1 MVNVLNYYY
10 ILQLQS
16 MSQSKAEQQ
25 PVDETTPQP
34 INFTEIASEMCE
46 VVNDNNTLL
55 EMMKRFFQN
64 DYRLFINF
72 LKSGLDNRDRY
83 GSQIQYGILPKI
95 LKINFFTMMIEPS
108 LFGPMF
114 VNIFN
119 TFINKYISMTGQS
132 PAFQCI
138 QMELLGFQIKLGR
151 ETTLYHELGPRYVE
165 STIRRIDGS
174 AFSAKKD

>member
-1 MVNVLNYYY
+1 
-10 ILQLQS
+10 

-34 INFTEIASEMCE
+34 INCIEIASEMCR
-46 VVNDNNTLL
+46 VTDNKELL
-55 EMMKRFFQN
+55 EMIKRFFQN
-64 DYRLFINF
+64 NICLFINF

-119 TFINKYISMTGQS
+119 TFINTYISMTDQS

-138 QMELLGFQIKLGR
+138 QMELLGFQIKLWKKTG
-151 ETTLYHELGPRYVE
+151 LYHELGPGYVK

>member
-1 MVNVLNYYY
+1 
-10 ILQLQS
+10 

-25 PVDETTPQP
+25 PVDETTPQH
-34 INFTEIASEMCE
+34 INFIQIASDMCRVTDDKE
-46 VVNDNNTLL
+46 LL
-55 EMMKRFFQN
+55 EMIRCFFQN
-64 DYRLFINF
+64 NTCLFIKF
-72 LKSGLDNRDRY
+72 LKSGLDNKDRY
-83 GSQIQYGILPKI
+83 GNQIQYGILPKI

-114 VNIFN
+114 VKNFN

-138 QMELLGFQIKLGR
+138 QMELLGFQIKLGK
-151 ETTLYHELGPRYVE
+151 ETSLYHELGPRYVE